1 MLLNQKLV
9 RLTIVILACAA
20 CEPRVPD
27 DRPGLMSAMAEN
39 DMSIH
44 VAAMRKVI
52 QRYGGPGLRKALASP
67 NERTRAR
74 AAHGLASCP
83 GVENEGALV
92 GAASD
97 RDEYVR
103 IWAAYSLGQIGSAR
117 GSETLDRLQ
126 RDDSAGVRDSAARAK
141 AVLDARLRGEPE
153 QQVEVGLAGR
163 VLSRYINWRSPVCAH
178 E

>member
-1 MLLNQKLV
+1 MLPKRKLV
-9 RLTIVILACAA
+9 PLLIAILACTA

-27 DRPGLMSAMAEN
+27 DLPGLMSAMANN

-52 QRYGGPGLRKALASP
+52 QNYGGPGLRKALASP
-67 NERTRAR
+67 DERTRAR
-74 AAHGLASCP
+74 AAHGLSFCP

-97 RDEYVR
+97 KDEYVR
-103 IWAAYSLGQIGSAR
+103 IWTAYSLGQIGSAR

-141 AVLDARLRGEPE
+141 AVLNARLRGEPE
-153 QQVEVGLAGR
+153 QQADGGLAGGIM
-163 VLSRYINWRSPVCAH
+163 SRYMNWRSPVCAH
-178 E
+178 D

>member
-1 MLLNQKLV
+1 MPNRKLV
-9 RLTIVILACAA
+9 PLLIAILACTA

-27 DRPGLMSAMAEN
+27 DLPGLMSAMANN

-44 VAAMRKVI
+44 VAAMRKIV
-52 QRYGGPGLRKALASP
+52 QRYGGPGLLKALASP
-67 NERTRAR
+67 NERTRTR
-74 AAHGLASCP
+74 AAHGLAFCP
-83 GVENEGALV
+83 GAANEGALI

-103 IWAAYSLGQIGSAR
+103 IWAAYSLGQIGSAL

-141 AVLDARLRGEPE
+141 AVLHARLRGEPD
-153 QQVEVGLAGR
+153 QQIGEGLPGR
-163 VLSRYINWRSPVCAH
+163 VLSRYMTWRSPVCAH
-178 E
+178 D